1 MDGRSIVVF
10 IILSINFFLIVQIAA
25 SETKFIINCTTNDL
39 RNINE
44 QYKKSS
50 SPLSFVFSQC
60 DLPTIPDALF
70 VNVSAVKSIDFQS
83 SAISTINENAF
94 NGLTKLQVLRIVGSP
109 DLTRMQLWTTHNLDN
124 LSQFDLHNNS
134 ISKLDE
140 NALRRYKNLKHL
152 NLQDNRIDEIP
163 IGFLDLSFNLEILN
177 LAGNL
182 MERIESD
189 TFKALLRLF
198 DLNLAHNQIN
208 FIDSYAFTTTTRLKI
223 LRLNGNQIKS
233 INSMVFFNLNRLAYV
248 NLSENAL
255 NGYAVQEDAFK
266 QNAQLLHLDLSH
278 NTMFTVIPNAL
289 TGLSSLQVM
298 HYLLLFCYCS
308 LFDSICSYTIQI

>member
-1 MDGRSIVVF
+1 MGRRRVVVF
-10 IILSINFFLIVQIAA
+10 IVLSINYFFTVHHIAA

-44 QYKKSS
+44 QYQKSS

-60 DLPTIPDALF
+60 NLPTIPDALF
-70 VNVSAVKSIDFQS
+70 GNVSAIKSIDFQY
-83 SAISTINENAF
+83 SAISSIHENAF

-109 DLTRMQLWTTHNLDN
+109 EFTHLQLWTTQNLDN
-124 LSQFDLHNNS
+124 LSTFDLHENS
-134 ISKLDE
+134 ISKLDG
-140 NALRRYKNLKHL
+140 NALRRYKNLKHFDL
-152 NLQDNRIDEIP
+152 HANRIDEIP

-182 MERIESD
+182 LQRIESD
-189 TFKALLRLF
+189 TFKALLRLI

-208 FIDSYAFTTTTRLKI
+208 FIDPYAFTTTTRLKM

-233 INSMVFFNLNRLAYV
+233 VDSMVFFNLNRLEYL

-255 NGYAVQEDAFK
+255 NGYALQEDAFK
-266 QNAQLLHLDLSH
+266 QNSQLLHLDLSH

-289 TGLSSLQVM
+289 TGLSSLQVT
-298 HYLLLFCYCS
+298 HQFYSQLF
-308 LFDSICSYTIQI
+308 FI